1 MNESDFRF
9 QDQRVAML
17 RQLEILQGNF
27 RLFMRRA
34 LDLTYGGEEDRRLAA
49 GNAFDTMKEIKRLR
63 GG

>member
-1 MNESDFRF
+1 MTEEEFRF
-9 QDQRVAML
+9 KDMTVHP

-34 LDLTYGGEEDRRLAA
+34 LDLNYGTEEDRRAAA
-49 GNAFDTMKEIKRLR
+49 GQAFDTMKEINRLR